1 MSAAGSTRPVRW
13 GILGTAR
20 IASKVGR
27 AIHDADGAQ
36 LVAVASR
43 DGSRAKDWIDRH
55 TVRHAAADAKLAF
68 LAAGAPV
75 ASLGSYLE
83 LLRQPDI
90 DAVYIPL
97 PPSLHCEWT
106 CRAAQLGKHIL
117 CEKPLALNLAE
128 AKRMKDACHSAN
140 RQLMDGVMWM
150 HHERTPAMEKILA
163 SGELGDLRHVTS
175 AFSFNAA
182 EFPPDNIRFQRE
194 LGGGALGDV
203 GWYCVRA
210 TLWAFG
216 GLPAKVWATA
226 RYDRDVDMNLS
237 ATLWFGENRM
247 ATFNCGFDTT
257 WRKWFE
263 VAGTKGSLVCD
274 DFVNPWDAA
283 KARFWTHDSQGKSR
297 QHDYPG
303 CIQEVRMIENFC
315 EIVRSGHLE
324 SRWVD
329 IALATQTVCD
339 AVSQSARTGQVVEVR

>member
-27 AIHDADGAQ
+27 AIHDANGAQ

-43 DGSRAKDWIDRH
+43 DESRARFWIDRH
-55 TVRHAAADAKLAF
+55 TVGHAAADAKLAF
-68 LAAGAPV
+68 LPAAAPV
-75 ASLGSYLE
+75 ASFGSYLE

-106 CRAAQLGKHIL
+106 CRAAQLGKHVL

-128 AKRMKDACHSAN
+128 AKRMKDACQSAN
-140 RQLMDGVMWM
+140 RHLMDGVMWM
-150 HHERTPAMEKILA
+150 HHVRTPAMQKVLT
-163 SGELGDLRHVTS
+163 SGELGELRRVTS

-182 EFPPDNIRFQRE
+182 DFPPDNIRFQRA

-216 GLPAKVWATA
+216 GLPARVWATA
-226 RYDRDVDMNLS
+226 RYDRDVDVNLS
-237 ATLWFGENRM
+237 ATLWFAGNRT
-247 ATFNCGFDTT
+247 AAFHCAFDTT

-283 KARFWTHDSQGKSR
+283 KARFWVHDQQGQGT
-297 QHDYPG
+297 QHVHPH
-303 CIQEVRMIENFC
+303 CIQEVRMVEVLCGQI
-315 EIVRSGHLE
+315 RSGRFDA
-324 SRWVD
+324 RWPE
-329 IALATQTVCD
+329 ISLATQQVCD
-339 AVSQSARTGQVVEVR
+339 AIANSARSEQVISLK